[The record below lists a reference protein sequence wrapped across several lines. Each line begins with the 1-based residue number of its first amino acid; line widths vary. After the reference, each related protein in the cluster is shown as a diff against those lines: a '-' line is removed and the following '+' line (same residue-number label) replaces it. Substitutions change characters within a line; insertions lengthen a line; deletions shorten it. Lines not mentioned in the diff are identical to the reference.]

1 MERLFGTDGIRGEVG
16 KFPLT
21 QEAVFAVGRTLGVW
35 LKEQYPQQK
44 SPLKILIGRD
54 TRESGDDLEVA
65 LSGGAKFA
73 GLQVLCAGVCPT
85 PTVAY
90 LTCTLGAH
98 LGIAVSASHNPCSD
112 NGIKLFDADGYKL
125 LSFAERRIEEIF
137 FGIFADKIRLNSKLD
152 PSLDPSLKRN
162 RKVYPLGLDD
172 SRAEQDFIPLYLDFV
187 KNILGGLRLSGLT
200 VVVDCAF
207 GSFSKIAPQA
217 LRELGADVVAINSE
231 PDGKNI
237 NVNCGTLYPQAMAEE
252 LLRHR
257 ADIGIAFDGDGDRV
271 IVADEKGNILDG
283 DHILAVLSRHFLEQN
298 RLTGNSVIC
307 TQMSNIGLELYL
319 QNQGIRMVR
328 TEVGDK
334 YVLEEMLKTKAN
346 LGGEQSGHIIILERT
361 TTGDGLIAAL
371 ELIQVMLKTKKR
383 LSELS
388 GDLRKFPQTL
398 VNVRVKEKRPLEE
411 IPGLNDTIKR
421 CQKELGEACRILVRY
436 SGTEKLARIMVEGRC
451 LPEVSR
457 VADSLAM
464 LIQNAVGEN
473 K

>member
-1 MERLFGTDGIRGEVG
+1 MFGTDGIRGEVG

-21 QEAVFAVGRTLGVW
+21 QEAVFAIGRTLGVW

-44 SPLKILIGRD
+44 APLKILIGKD
-54 TRESGDDLEVA
+54 TRESGNELERA
-65 LSGGAKFA
+65 LSEGAKFA
-73 GLQVLCAGVCPT
+73 GLQILRVGVCPT
-85 PTVAY
+85 PTAAY

-112 NGIKLFDADGYKL
+112 NGIKFFDADGYKL
-125 LSFAERRIEEIF
+125 FSFAERRIEEIF
-137 FGIFADKIRLNSKLD
+137 FGIFADKKIAFGDNSNLKLED
-152 PSLDPSLKRN
+152 LK
-162 RKVYPLGLDD
+162 KQ
-172 SRAEQDFIPLYLDFV
+172 QDFIPLYLDFV
-187 KNILGGLRLSGLT
+187 KNILGGLKLSGLR
-200 VVVDCAF
+200 VVIDCAF
-207 GSFSKIAPQA
+207 GSFSKIAPRVF
-217 LRELGADVVAINSE
+217 RELGADVVAINSE

-252 LLRHR
+252 LMRHR

-283 DHILAVLSRHFLEQN
+283 DYILAVLSRHFLEQD
-298 RLTGNSVIC
+298 RLAGNSVIC
-307 TQMSNIGLELYL
+307 TQMSNVGLELYL
-319 QNQGIRMVR
+319 QKQGIRTIR
-328 TEVGDK
+328 TKVGDK

-371 ELIQVMLKTKKR
+371 ELIRVMLKTKKR
-383 LSELS
+383 LSKLA
-388 GDLRKFPQTL
+388 GVLRKFPQRL

-421 CQKELGEACRILVRY
+421 CQRELGEACRILVRY
-436 SGTEKLARIMVEGRC
+436 SGTEKLARIMVEGRE
-451 LPEVSR
+451 PSKVSR
-457 VADSLAM
+457 IADSLAR

>member
-1 MERLFGTDGIRGEVG
+1 MFWYRIS
-16 KFPLT
+16 KH
-21 QEAVFAVGRTLGVW
+21 QI
-35 LKEQYPQQK
+35 
-44 SPLKILIGRD
+44 PLKIAPKLSPKAIFLK
-54 TRESGDDLEVA
+54 LE
-65 LSGGAKFA
+65 
-73 GLQVLCAGVCPT
+73 
-85 PTVAY
+85 
-90 LTCTLGAH
+90 
-98 LGIAVSASHNPCSD
+98 
-112 NGIKLFDADGYKL
+112 
-125 LSFAERRIEEIF
+125 
-137 FGIFADKIRLNSKLD
+137 
-152 PSLDPSLKRN
+152 
-162 RKVYPLGLDD
+162 D
-172 SRAEQDFIPLYLDFV
+172 SREEQDFIPLYLDFV
-187 KNILGGLRLSGLT
+187 KKILDGLKLSGLR
-200 VVVDCAF
+200 VVIDCAF
-207 GSFSKIAPQA
+207 GSFSKIAPRV

-252 LLRHR
+252 LMRHK

-283 DHILAVLSRHFLEQN
+283 DYILAVLSRHFLEQN

-319 QNQGIRMVR
+319 QKQGIRTIR
-328 TEVGDK
+328 TKVGDK

-371 ELIQVMLKTKKR
+371 ELIRAMLKTKKR
-383 LSELS
+383 LSELA
-388 GDLRKFPQTL
+388 GDLRKFPQRL

-421 CQKELGEACRILVRY
+421 CQAEMGRTCRILVRY
-436 SGTEKLARIMVEGRC
+436 SGTEKLARIMVEGRQ
-451 LPEVSR
+451 PSKVSR
-457 VADSLAM
+457 IADSLAR

>member
-1 MERLFGTDGIRGEVG
+1 MQRLFGTDGIRGEVG

-21 QEAVFAVGRTLGVW
+21 QEAVFAIGRTLGVW

-44 SPLKILIGRD
+44 VPLKILIGKD
-54 TRESGDDLEVA
+54 TRESGNELEWA
-65 LSGGAKFA
+65 LLEGAKFA
-73 GLQVLCAGVCPT
+73 GLQILRVGVCPT

-90 LTCTLGAH
+90 LTCTLGAQ

-112 NGIKLFDADGYKL
+112 NGIKFFDADGYKL

-137 FGIFADKIRLNSKLD
+137 SGIFADKMRLNSKLE
-152 PSLDPSLKRN
+152 
-162 RKVYPLGLDD
+162 D
-172 SRAEQDFIPLYLDFV
+172 SREEQDFIPLYLDFV
-187 KNILGGLRLSGLT
+187 KNILDGLKLSGLT

-207 GSFSKIAPQA
+207 GSFSKIAPRV
-217 LRELGADVVAINSE
+217 LRELGADVVVINSE

-252 LLRHR
+252 IMRHR

-283 DHILAVLSRHFLEQN
+283 DYILAVLSRHFLEQD

-307 TQMSNIGLELYL
+307 TQMSNVGLELCL
-319 QNQGIRMVR
+319 QKQGIRTVR

-371 ELIQVMLKTKKR
+371 ELIRVMLKTKKR
-383 LSELS
+383 LSELA

-411 IPGLNDTIKR
+411 IPGLDDRIKR
-421 CQKELGEACRILVRY
+421 CRAEMGETCRILVRY
-436 SGTEKLARIMVEGRC
+436 SGTEKLARIMVEGRR

-457 VADSLAM
+457 IADSLAM